1 MAHMTEVLL
10 NAVQRPIPVGEL
22 LLSRLQQNKL
32 VTKVNQ
38 LIILT
43 SIVIRLSLS
52 GKFYIL
58 RNTEH

>member
-22 LLSRLQQNKL
+22 LLSGLQQNKF

-43 SIVIRLSLS
+43 SIVISLPLS